1 MLQAWD
7 RVTGR
12 LRKGNGPDDI
22 DQCLAEREPAVCP
35 GSQEGQWHSGL
46 YQKQCCQQD
55 QGSEHPSVL
64 SCGEAT
70 SQVLCSVLGPTLQE
84 RH

>member
-1 MLQAWD
+1 MRELVEMITKLLSIIYQRSWSSGEVLLDWRLAMLQAWD

-46 YQKQCCQQD
+46 YQK
-55 QGSEHPSVL
+55 
-64 SCGEAT
+64 
-70 SQVLCSVLGPTLQE
+70 
-84 RH
+84 